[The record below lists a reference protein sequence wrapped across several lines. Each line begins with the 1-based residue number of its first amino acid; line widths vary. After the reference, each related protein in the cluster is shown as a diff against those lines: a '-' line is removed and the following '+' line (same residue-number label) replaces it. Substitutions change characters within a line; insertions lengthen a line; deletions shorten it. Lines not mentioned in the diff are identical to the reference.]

1 MLRRLPQPKL
11 RRNRCGILSGMA
23 DFESLEKQI
32 DTLAQIMVRE
42 FKDVHEEINE
52 VKTDVVILK
61 TDMEIVKE
69 KIGGVPRRI
78 DEEVEQRHQLGT
90 HVSKLEE
97 KIA

>member
-1 MLRRLPQPKL
+1 
-11 RRNRCGILSGMA
+11 MA
-23 DFESLEKQI
+23 DFESLEKQIVEGFKTASLRSDGLEKQI

-52 VKTDVVILK
+52 LKTDVGVLK

-69 KIGGVPRRI
+69 KVSGVHRRI
-78 DEEVEQRHQLGT
+78 DEEVDQRHELAT